1 MSSAKDPAD
10 WISDGVRTGP
20 HRPFLRTPEGRE
32 LSYAGLADRT
42 ARFASALRARGV
54 EQGDRVAAQVDKSV
68 DAVLL
73 YLSCLNLG
81 AVFVPIN
88 VANTENE
95 VDYFLR
101 DCGPR
106 LAVVRPSNLASLEP
120 AAMRANVSHVETLG
134 ADGEGSLPQLVS
146 RCAGGA
152 RSARQCGGDSLAA
165 LVYTSGTTGRAKGAM
180 LTRG

>member
-1 MSSAKDPAD
+1 MASAKDPAD
-10 WISDGVRTGP
+10 WIDDGARTGP

-32 LSYAGLADRT
+32 LSYAGLAGQT
-42 ARFASALRARGV
+42 ARFASALTARGV
-54 EQGDRVAAQVDKSV
+54 APGDRVAAQVDKSV

-73 YLSCLNLG
+73 YLACLDMG

-106 LAVVRPSNLASLEP
+106 LAVVRPCSRALLEP

-134 ADGEGSLPQLVS
+134 ADGEGSLPHLVS
-146 RCAGGA
+146 SRTGVA
-152 RSARQCGGDSLAA
+152 RSARQYGRDSLAA
-165 LVYTSGTTGRAKGAM
+165 IVYTS
-180 LTRG
+180 

>member
-1 MSSAKDPAD
+1 MSAAKDPAD
-10 WISDGVRTGP
+10 WIADGARTGP

-32 LSYAGLADRT
+32 LSYAGLADQT

-54 EQGDRVAAQVDKSV
+54 LQGDRVAVQIDKSV

-73 YLSCLNLG
+73 YLACLDLG

-101 DCGPR
+101 DSRPR
-106 LAVVRPSNLASLEP
+106 LAVVKPS
-120 AAMRANVSHVETLG
+120 
-134 ADGEGSLPQLVS
+134 
-146 RCAGGA
+146 
-152 RSARQCGGDSLAA
+152 
-165 LVYTSGTTGRAKGAM
+165 K
-180 LTRG
+180 

>member
-10 WISDGVRTGP
+10 WIADGARTGP

-54 EQGDRVAAQVDKSV
+54 EEGDRVAAQVDKSV

-101 DCGPR
+101 DSRPR
-106 LAVVRPSNLASLEP
+106 LAVGHPTSL
-120 AAMRANVSHVETLG
+120 VVFETL
-134 ADGEGSLPQLVS
+134 V
-146 RCAGGA
+146 
-152 RSARQCGGDSLAA
+152 
-165 LVYTSGTTGRAKGAM
+165 
-180 LTRG
+180 